1 MQIIIIENGVVPHDA
16 TRHKSAHRLQISFSF
31 FFFAGL
37 VLNFYRSGPKL
48 A

>member
-16 TRHKSAHRLQISFSF
+16 TRHKSVHRLF
-31 FFFAGL
+31 FFGGGGGM

-48 A
+48 T